1 MLISKQLRK
10 DLSEKL
16 SPKGLLFCVALG
28 DTQGVKRQLDRGVK
42 PNHKIL
48 MSASNNKYIY
58 TLIFR
63 AMFPVIVDY
72 KKEYQCAYIKE

>member
-16 SPKGLLFCVALG
+16 SPKGLLFCAALG
-28 DTQGVKRQLDRGVK
+28 DAQGVKKQLDVGVE
-42 PNHKIL
+42 PDLKIL

-58 TLIFR
+58 SLIFS
-63 AMFPVIVDY
+63 AMFPVRTDY
-72 KKEYQCAYIKE
+72 QKGYQCAYIE